1 MSQKY
6 KTQKEKEEEK
16 YQNVEKLYNKAL
28 KLKNNSYQ
36 EQYEL
41 ESYISKGRKNL
52 SQIINLK
59 NTYYNINHMKNF
71 GSKNFILKSYSMR
84 HNNKIR
90 IQFTDKQNKI
100 LYKNKKF
107 IQDFNRNVEKFTNII
122 FQKNKNEE

>member
-1 MSQKY
+1 M
-6 KTQKEKEEEK
+6 
-16 YQNVEKLYNKAL
+16 

-71 GSKNFILKSYSMR
+71 GSKNFILRSYSMR

-107 IQDFNRNVEKFTNII
+107 IQDFNRNVEKFTNVI
-122 FQKNKNEE
+122 FQKYKNEE

>member
-59 NTYYNINHMKNF
+59 NTYYNINHMKNV

-107 IQDFNRNVEKFTNII
+107 IQDFNRNVEKFTNVI

>member
-59 NTYYNINHMKNF
+59 NTYYNINHMKNI

-107 IQDFNRNVEKFTNII
+107 IQDFNRNVEKFTNVI

>member
-59 NTYYNINHMKNF
+59 NTYYNINHMKNV

-100 LYKNKKF
+100 LNKNKKF
-107 IQDFNRNVEKFTNII
+107 IQDFNRNVEKFTNVI